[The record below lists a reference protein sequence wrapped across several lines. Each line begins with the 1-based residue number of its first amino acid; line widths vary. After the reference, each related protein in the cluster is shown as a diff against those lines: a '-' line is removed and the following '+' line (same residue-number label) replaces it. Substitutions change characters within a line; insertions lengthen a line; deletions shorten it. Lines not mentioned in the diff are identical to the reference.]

1 MGIFDV
7 QGLGAGG
14 ALLHQTASPAMTEI
28 AQQNQAIRENRP
40 LDVIEQGSAEAL
52 QNLQMG
58 LTDATGTLQP
68 SIGQG
73 QQLTGELQNLLM
85 GNTPIDQIPGFNAM
99 SDARRQAVGDL
110 GTGMAGTGKFFS
122 GTTASRA
129 GDIGGAM
136 QNQLMQQRIQ
146 NLMMGA
152 QPGQQATSQ
161 LAGMQM
167 GAGTTGAQIPMT
179 AGTNIANIIM
189 GQQAQQQQA
198 QQAADANQSGFLSD
212 VLGLA
217 GTVGGFLM
225 GGPAGAGVG
234 GTIGRG
240 VGNMGEN
247 IATGGR

>member
-1 MGIFDV
+1 MGIFSTI
-7 QGLGAGG
+7 AGG
-14 ALLHQTASPAMTEI
+14 GGPQMSAATNVLSNAPAMI
-28 AQQNQAIRENRP
+28 QAGQARQDRP
-40 LDVIEQGSAEAL
+40 INMIEAGKEEAL

-58 LTDATGTLQP
+58 LADATGTLQP
-68 SIGQG
+68 AIGQG
-73 QQLTGELQNLLM
+73 QQLSGELQSLLM
-85 GNTPIDQIPGFNAM
+85 GNTPINQIPGYNAM
-99 SDARRQAVGDL
+99 TSARQEAVGDL

-122 GTTASRA
+122 GTTAERA

-152 QPGQQATSQ
+152 QPGQQATGQ

-189 GQQAQQQQA
+189 AQQQA
-198 QQAADANQSGFLSD
+198 QAAKDAADAANKGGFLSD

-225 GGPAGAGVG
+225 GGPAGAVAG
-234 GTIGRG
+234 GGIGSG

>member
-1 MGIFDV
+1 
-7 QGLGAGG
+7 
-14 ALLHQTASPAMTEI
+14 
-28 AQQNQAIRENRP
+28 
-40 LDVIEQGSAEAL
+40 
-52 QNLQMG
+52 
-58 LTDATGTLQP
+58 
-68 SIGQG
+68 
-73 QQLTGELQNLLM
+73 
-85 GNTPIDQIPGFNAM
+85 
-99 SDARRQAVGDL
+99 
-110 GTGMAGTGKFFS
+110 
-122 GTTASRA
+122 
-129 GDIGGAM
+129 M

-152 QPGQQATSQ
+152 QPGQQATGQ

-189 GQQAQQQQA
+189 AQQQA
-198 QQAADANQSGFLSD
+198 QAAKDAADAANKGGFLSD

-225 GGPAGAGVG
+225 GGPAGAVAG
-234 GTIGRG
+234 GGIGSG